1 MTSCSAIHASASGP
15 STDCGSS
22 AASRENSIS
31 SSTRP
36 ADSASYRNIKQP
48 YSRDRKSRSRSSACQ
63 RATASVNTAGSTTGS
78 GTAQAVCRTAS
89 GHGRVTVT
97 AVSSREPGCVAT
109 PSMRET
115 AVSAPEILYMNE
127 YAIYNLI
134 WIEIRLKLKLKSTLV
149 SLGGTFTD
157 AACRL

>member
-1 MTSCSAIHASASGP
+1 
-15 STDCGSS
+15 
-22 AASRENSIS
+22 
-31 SSTRP
+31 
-36 ADSASYRNIKQP
+36 P

-63 RATASVNTAGSTTGS
+63 RATASVNTAGSATES

-115 AVSAPEILYMNE
+115 AVPAPEILYMNE

-134 WIEIRLKLKLKSTLV
+134 WIEIRLKLKLMAARNTSDLSAVLWGTAVTLRPAAWTCST
-149 SLGGTFTD
+149 GRWQTPRG
-157 AACRL
+157 